1 MIALKVPHPNH
12 ALLGGITFSAL
23 PPSQSRSKRF
33 MPELLA
39 KAYSPAAVE
48 KRWYETWEKNHLFDA
63 NRPEQNPQD
72 ETGRRALDKPPF
84 AVVIP
89 PPNVTGILH
98 MGHALNN
105 TIQDVYVRLHRML
118 GHESLWMPGTDHAG
132 IATQTKIEREM
143 RAEGITRHDLGREKF
158 LERVWQWREKY
169 GDIIINQLRA
179 LGCSCDWRRTRFT
192 MDPKYYESVIEAF
205 VRLYEKGLIYRGKRI
220 INWSPLAQ
228 SALSDEEVIYK
239 ETEGKLYYFKYPIV
253 GSRGSLTPT
262 LSPEERQYITIATTR
277 PETML
282 GDVAVAVNPDD
293 DRYKR
298 LVGRTLMLPLMNR
311 EIPIIL
317 DAYVEKEFGTGCV
330 KITPA
335 HDPNDFEIGLRHD
348 LPQINVMDTH
358 GVINENGGRFAGLDR
373 FDARKKVVEEMQLL
387 GLVEKIENYTHS
399 VGYSER
405 GGEMVEPY
413 LSDQW
418 FVRMKPLAEPALKVV
433 EDGLIKFHPER
444 WVNTY
449 RHWMLNIRDWCISRQ
464 LWWGHR
470 IPAWYAETGEIFVG
484 RNEAEARKKAKAA
497 GYEGPLLQDPDVLDT
512 WFSSW
517 LWPFATFGWPEANP
531 DLLTF
536 YPTSLLSTGADIIF
550 FWVARMIMAGIEF
563 MPSIP
568 LADGSARTNVEDLI
582 PFRDVYFHN
591 IIRDQQGRKLSKSL
605 GNSPDPLDLI
615 AKYGTDAVRFSLIY
629 LAPLGQDIRF
639 SEESCEIGR
648 NFANKLWNATRFVM
662 MKREEYRAS
671 QPKTEFEAE
680 DTELVNSGKL
690 ITDRGNS
697 KKQQPPFTI
706 HYPPSTSPLS
716 TAHSLADKWILSRA
730 NRAARDVRAAF
741 DRFEIN
747 EVTKILYDFIWG
759 DFCDWY
765 LEIVKIQPN
774 SVPLAVEILEGILR
788 MLHPIMPFVTE
799 ELWHAL
805 TGEPMDVLLGRDD
818 YITPDEGKIDDVVEE
833 EFAVLQD
840 TVEAIRLVRSTL
852 KLPTS
857 KQAEIVLQA
866 RDGSKRIMNIL
877 QSSWAILERLGNA
890 SVLSLNLDTQ
900 EYSPLEYA
908 SEIRVRTRVF
918 VKIEKRSEAE
928 IAKERDRLQRELD
941 RVVYAAEQV
950 HAKLSNEGF
959 ISRAPQNVIEKEREK
974 EANYQSQAAQLR
986 SSISELV

>member
-1 MIALKVPHPNH
+1 
-12 ALLGGITFSAL
+12 
-23 PPSQSRSKRF
+23 
-33 MPELLA
+33 MPEPLP
-39 KAYSPAAVE
+39 KAYSPQAVE
-48 KRWYETWEKNHLFDA
+48 KRWYETWERNHLFDA
-63 NRPEQNPQD
+63 NRPELNPQD

-84 AVVIP
+84 TVVIP

-118 GHESLWMPGTDHAG
+118 GHEALWMPGTDHAG

-169 GDIIINQLRA
+169 GDLILQQLRA

-192 MDPKYYESVIEAF
+192 MDENYYASVIEAF

-228 SALSDEEVIYK
+228 SALSDEEVIHK

-253 GSRGSLTPT
+253 GSRDDQ
-262 LSPEERQYITIATTR
+262 PEYVTIATTR

-282 GDVAVAVNPDD
+282 GDVAVAVNPED

-298 LVGRTLMLPLMNR
+298 LVGRTLILPLMNR
-311 EIPIIL
+311 EIPIIM
-317 DAYVEKEFGTGCV
+317 DGYVEKEFGTGCV

-373 FDARKKVVEEMQLL
+373 FDARKQVVEEMQLL
-387 GLVEKIENYTHS
+387 GLVDKIENYTHS

-470 IPAWYAETGEIFVG
+470 IPAWYSETGEIFVG
-484 RNEAEARKKAKAA
+484 RNETEAQEKAKAA
-497 GYEGPLLQDPDVLDT
+497 GYDGPLLQDPDVLDT

-531 DLLTF
+531 DLIAF

-568 LADGSARTNVEDLI
+568 LADGSQRTELRDLI

-615 AKYGTDAVRFSLIY
+615 AKYGTDAVRFSLLY
-629 LAPLGQDIRF
+629 LAPMGQDVRF
-639 SEESCEIGR
+639 AEESCEFGR
-648 NFANKLWNATRFVM
+648 NFANKLWNATRFVL
-662 MKREEYRAS
+662 MKREEYQAAH
-671 QPKTEFEAE
+671 PNTEFESE
-680 DTELVNSGKL
+680 DTELLSSREKPASGIGHRILEKS
-690 ITDRGNS
+690 TD
-697 KKQQPPFTI
+697 
-706 HYPPSTSPLS
+706 PLS
-716 TAHSLADKWILSRA
+716 NLADQWILSRA

-741 DRFEIN
+741 DKFEIN
-747 EVTKILYDFIWG
+747 EVTKVLYDFIWG
-759 DFCDWY
+759 DYCDWY
-765 LEIVKIQPN
+765 LEIVKIQPD
-774 SVPLAVEILEGILR
+774 SIPLAVEILEGILR

-805 TGEPMDVLLGRDD
+805 TGEPENVLLGRDD
-818 YITPDEGKIDDVVEE
+818 YITPDEGKIDDAAEE
-833 EFAVLQD
+833 EFILLQRVIE
-840 TVEAIRLVRSTL
+840 TVRNLRTEEGYTPSSGIQL
-852 KLPTS
+852 
-857 KQAEIVLQA
+857 
-866 RDGSKRIMNIL
+866 IL
-877 QSSWAILERLGNA
+877 QTKTESIAASLESARPIIERLCRAEALEIIELSMRPTVLPEDYAGRVLEDNVFIDIKRARKEPHEIFSEISSLEIELERL
-890 SVLSLNLDTQ
+890 
-900 EYSPLEYA
+900 
-908 SEIRVRTRVF
+908 
-918 VKIEKRSEAE
+918 
-928 IAKERDRLQRELD
+928 REL
-941 RVVYAAEQV
+941 RTASSN
-950 HAKLSNEGF
+950 KLRDEKF
-959 ISRAPQNVIEKEREK
+959 LDKAPNAIIEKERTKIESLEVQIAYMEQK
-974 EANYQSQAAQLR
+974 RAKLFEMLPPGTL
-986 SSISELV
+986 I

>member
-1 MIALKVPHPNH
+1 
-12 ALLGGITFSAL
+12 
-23 PPSQSRSKRF
+23 

-39 KAYSPAAVE
+39 KAYVPIAVE
-48 KRWYETWEKNHLFDA
+48 KRWYETWEKNNLFDA

-84 AVVIP
+84 VVAIP

-105 TIQDVYVRLHRML
+105 TIQDVYIRLHRML
-118 GHESLWMPGTDHAG
+118 GHEALWMPGTDHAG

-143 RAEGITRHDLGREKF
+143 RAEGLTRHDLGREQF
-158 LERVWQWREKY
+158 LERVWQWKEKY
-169 GDIIINQLRA
+169 GGIIIDQLRA

-192 MDPKYYESVIEAF
+192 MDPAYYDAVIEAF
-205 VRLYEKGLIYRGKRI
+205 VRLYEKGMIYRGKRI

-228 SALSDEEVIYK
+228 SALSDEEVIHK
-239 ETEGKLYYFKYPIV
+239 ETQGKLYYFQYPIV
-253 GSRGSLTPT
+253 GSRGDQ
-262 LSPEERQYITIATTR
+262 PEFITIATTR

-298 LVGRTLMLPLMNR
+298 FVGRMLMLPLMNR
-311 EIPIIL
+311 EIPIIM
-317 DAYVEKEFGTGCV
+317 DGYVDKEFGTGCV

-335 HDPNDFEIGLRHD
+335 HDRNDFEIGLRHD
-348 LPQINVMDTH
+348 LPQITVMDTH

-373 FDARKKVVEEMQLL
+373 FDARKQIVEELQLL
-387 GLVEKIENYTHS
+387 GLVERIENYTHS

-433 EDGLIKFHPER
+433 EDGLIQFHPER
-444 WVNTY
+444 WINTY

-484 RNEAEARKKAKAA
+484 QNESEARAKANHA
-497 GYEGPLLQDPDVLDT
+497 GYHGPLLQDPDVLDT

-517 LWPFATFGWPEANP
+517 LWPFATLGWPEATP
-531 DLLTF
+531 DLLAF

-568 LADGSARTNVEDLI
+568 LADGSPRTELRDLI

-615 AKYGTDAVRFSLIY
+615 GKYGTDAVRFSLLY
-629 LAPLGQDIRF
+629 LAPMGQDIRF
-639 SEESCEIGR
+639 AEESCEIGR
-648 NFANKLWNATRFVM
+648 NFANKLWNATRFVL
-662 MKREEYRAS
+662 MKREEY
-671 QPKTEFEAE
+671 QTTHPKTEFESE
-680 DTELVNSGKL
+680 DTELMASGERRAANEK
-690 ITDRGNS
+690 RFS
-697 KKQQPPFTI
+697 
-706 HYPPSTSPLS
+706 STRHSPLA
-716 TAHSLADKWILSRA
+716 TKNASLADEWILSRA

-741 DRFEIN
+741 DRYEIN
-747 EVTKILYDFIWG
+747 EVTKILYDFIWR
-759 DFCDWY
+759 DYCDWY
-765 LEIVKIQPN
+765 LEIVKIQPD
-774 SVPLAVEILEGILR
+774 SIPLAVEILEGILR
-788 MLHPIMPFVTE
+788 LLHPIMPFVTE

-805 TGEPMDVLLGRDD
+805 TGEPESVLLGRDD
-818 YITPDEGKIDDVVEE
+818 YITADEGKIDDHAEQA
-833 EFAVLQD
+833 FSIIQD

-852 KLPTS
+852 KLAPS
-857 KQAEIVLQA
+857 KKAEVIVQA
-866 RDGSKRIMNIL
+866 RGLAETIVHAGQAPREEI
-877 QSSWAILERLGNA
+877 SSVMASGRQIIERLGSA
-890 SVLSLNLDTQ
+890 SALKFEEKSDN
-900 EYSPLEYA
+900 YSSKEYA
-908 SEIRVRTRVF
+908 SEIRSRVRVF
-918 VKIEKRSEAE
+918 VKIEERS
-928 IAKERDRLQRELD
+928 KE
-941 RVVYAAEQV
+941 EQV
-950 HAKLSNEGF
+950 KEHQRLSKELARVLGQIEQTNAKLSNPGF
-959 ISRAPQNVIEKEREK
+959 LERAPAPVLEKEREK
-974 EANYQSQAAQLR
+974 QEGYISQAEKLR
-986 SSISELV
+986 ASLYELT